1 MAASVASNSLLVES
15 AEVFVK
21 LLATTKF
28 SNEAW
33 AVEDDSWF
41 LASNIW
47 LD

>member
-1 MAASVASNSLLVES
+1 MAASVASNSLLAER

-21 LLATTKF
+21 PLATTKF